1 MQTLKDKTTTPEV
14 KQLFESSVKII
25 FRYALGHTV
34 LRAKGNKIETQS
46 ILTAMQNLGH
56 KFEIL
61 EDKVCV

>member
-1 MQTLKDKTTTPEV
+1 V
-14 KQLFESSVKII
+14 
-25 FRYALGHTV
+25 LGHTV